1 MFDLIER
8 NTFNNLKYNFYSHNF
23 EASSVMECLSGDPAL
38 EEEFRRF
45 KKRNLTETYFFK
57 MACGSFGPQKCK
69 NIVTK
74 RHMMDKLSTVP
85 KTRAQPR
92 HFGALPDRPASNSD
106 LQVFTWYPENKLV
119 DLPEWISD
127 RKALREA
134 LDGMG
139 DLRRWLHNKPTLTD
153 LEFRVMEREGRAKI
167 SPPETSMYTP
177 DAATSSPSM
186 LEHEIEEVKQYLCM
200 HKLHTCKLAKLLDW
214 HGTGQIK
221 RADLCTLFEKEGFFI
236 SPERLDALIFSL
248 KSQDGNSVAV
258 DDMAAGIQAWSRK
271 YQERDG
277 QRSNPMVGLSHNPQ
291 KDGITFDRED
301 QDQEGMKDVEVL
313 AIMRRVLASTKNS
326 CPSSLSGPM
335 GREVNRFRGLC
346 FKQYTKALEQCQ
358 QRGLNVSQAT
368 LQRAMLHPGDM
379 SISRGSNLGGKGNFT
394 GRSGREQRLAFLSTP
409 KAHQVEDVPHK
420 SYKEVNKKSIRWAD
434 PNAFWPGREDHVR
447 LYLPLMPRSPA
458 SVLFRCIEHSAAPS
472 PGNWPI
478 NHLGYSTS
486 GDIEACKKY
495 TL

>member
-1 MFDLIER
+1 
-8 NTFNNLKYNFYSHNF
+8 
-23 EASSVMECLSGDPAL
+23 MECLSGDPAL
-38 EEEFRRF
+38 EEEFKRF
-45 KKRNLTETYFFK
+45 KKRDLTETYSFK
-57 MACGSFGPQKCK
+57 MACDSLGPQKCK
-69 NIVTK
+69 NIVF
-74 RHMMDKLSTVP
+74 RSHMMDRLSTVP

-92 HFGALPDRPASNSD
+92 QFSALPHTPATNSAD
-106 LQVFTWYPENKLV
+106 LQVLTCYPENKLV
-119 DLPEWISD
+119 DLPEWIRD
-127 RKALREA
+127 RKALREV

-139 DLRRWLHNKPTLTD
+139 DLRRWLHNKPNLTD
-153 LEFRVMEREGRAKI
+153 LEFRVMEREGRARI

-186 LEHEIEEVKQYLCM
+186 LKHEIEEVNQYLCM
-200 HKLHTCKLAKLLDW
+200 HKHTCKLAKLLDW

-236 SPERLDALIFSL
+236 PPERLDELIFSL
-248 KSQDGNSVAV
+248 NSQDGTSVAV
-258 DDMAAGIQAWSRK
+258 DDLAAGIQAWSRK

-277 QRSNPMVGLSHNPQ
+277 QRSNPMLEFKHNPQ
-291 KDGITFDRED
+291 KDGIMLDRGD
-301 QDQEGMKDVEVL
+301 QDQEGMKDAEVL
-313 AIMRRVLASTKNS
+313 AIMRRVLASTKTS

-346 FKQYTKALEQCQ
+346 FKQYAKALEQCQ

-379 SISRGSNLGGKGNFT
+379 SISRSSNLGGKGNFT
-394 GRSGREQRLAFLSTP
+394 GRSRREQRLASLSTP
-409 KAHQVEDVPHK
+409 KAHQVEYVPHK
-420 SYKEVNKKSIRWAD
+420 SYKEVNKKSIGWAD

-447 LYLPLMPRSPA
+447 LFLPLMPWSPA
-458 SVLFRCIEHSAAPS
+458 SVLFQCIEHSSAPS
-472 PGNWPI
+472 SGSWPI